1 PNNYFLSDE
10 LKRKRLSSITKDVPY
25 PSIWHENISGNV
37 SALPYSCALRAGGS
51 YNYLVVN
58 GVRRLT
64 GREMLR
70 LQGFPDTFEINI
82 PYSQVRKV
90 AGNSVSVP
98 VIRAI
103 AGSMINSLN
112 MATPKINQAI
122 QLSLLD

>member
-1 PNNYFLSDE
+1 MCIKS
-10 LKRKRLSSITKDVPY
+10 
-25 PSIWHENISGNV
+25 W
-37 SALPYSCALRAGGS
+37 GS
-51 YNYLVVN
+51 YNYLVVKW
-58 GVRRLT
+58 VRRLT

-82 PYSQVRKV
+82 PSQVRKV
-90 AGNSVSVP
+90 AGNSVSIP